1 MQNLYDY
8 IFRQIELDI
17 REIGYGDQTVN
28 KKMKTYI
35 NMLYSI
41 IDKINNWEK
50 LINDDKVRIIN
61 IYIEINDNNQKI
73 VDYFDK
79 YYIYLTKISFNS
91 FTKSVLEHKF

>member
-1 MQNLYDY
+1 MQDLYDY

-17 REIGYGDQTVN
+17 REIGYGDQSVN

-61 IYIEINDNNQKI
+61 IYIEIIFLQS
-73 VDYFDK
+73 
-79 YYIYLTKISFNS
+79 L
-91 FTKSVLEHKF
+91 

>member
-1 MQNLYDY
+1 MQDLYDY

-17 REIGYGDQTVN
+17 REIGYGDQSVN

-91 FTKSVLEHKF
+91 FTKSVLQHKF

>member
-1 MQNLYDY
+1 MQDLYDFT
-8 IFRQIELDI
+8 FRQIELDI

-41 IDKINNWEK
+41 IDKIDKWETYK
-50 LINDDKVRIIN
+50 YENKSKIIN
-61 IYIEINDNNQKI
+61 FYIEIKDNNEKI

-79 YYIYLTKISFNS
+79 YFIYLSKIPLNS
-91 FTKSVLEHKF
+91 LTKSVLEHKF